1 MILRVFIIVFLCLL
15 FWLIC
20 YLNTGSDKKNMLGYR
35 SYPKAVQDLVKKDEV
50 LCKMV
55 PGEINLVKV
64 FISNLILFTVIF
76 LIVGLIIKF
85 ASGFNGFWDAFI
97 YFLLLGGIMNLF
109 DLVVIDLL
117 WWRNTS
123 RIRFSCVSDKALYQD
138 PSVHLASF
146 YRGAIMYLLVAL
158 LVSCIISLI

>member
-15 FWLIC
+15 FWFIC

-35 SYPKAVQDLVKKDEV
+35 SYPKAVQDLVKKDEA

-64 FISNLILFTVIF
+64 FISNLLLFTVIF

-85 ASGFNGFWDAFI
+85 TSGFNGFFDAFV
-97 YFLLLGGIMNLF
+97 YFLLLGEIMNLF

-123 RIRFSCVSDKALYQD
+123 RIRFSCINDKALYQD

-146 YRGAIMYLLVAL
+146 YRGGIMYLLVAL
-158 LVSCIISLI
+158 LVSSIISLI

>member
-85 ASGFNGFWDAFI
+85 ASGFNGFWDTFI
-97 YFLLLGGIMNLF
+97 YFLLLGEIMNLF

-146 YRGAIMYLLVAL
+146 YRGTIMYLLVAL

>member
-15 FWLIC
+15 FWFIC
-20 YLNTGSDKKNMLGYR
+20 YLNTGSDKKNMIGYR

-85 ASGFNGFWDAFI
+85 TSGFNGFWDAFV
-97 YFLLLGGIMNLF
+97 YFLLLGEIMNLF

>member
-15 FWLIC
+15 FWFIC

-35 SYPKAVQDLVKKDEV
+35 SYPKAAQDLVKKDEV

-85 ASGFNGFWDAFI
+85 TSGFNGFWDAFV
-97 YFLLLGGIMNLF
+97 YFLLLGEIMNLF